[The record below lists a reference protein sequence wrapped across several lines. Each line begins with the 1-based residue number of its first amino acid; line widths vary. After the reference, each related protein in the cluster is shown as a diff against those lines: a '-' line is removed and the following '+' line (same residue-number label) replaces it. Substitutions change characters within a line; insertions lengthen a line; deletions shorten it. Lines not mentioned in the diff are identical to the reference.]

1 MNEQVPYDKSL
12 DNSLALMQEGYQ
24 FIGNRV
30 ERYQSDL
37 FEARLLG
44 QRVICMRGKEAAELF
59 YDSER
64 FQRNGAAPKRIQKT
78 LFGENAIQTM
88 DGDPHIHRKL
98 LFMSLMTPPQQKVLA
113 NLVMDLWHHSFR
125 DIAMNNEIVLF
136 EEAKKV
142 LCTAACK
149 WAGVPLNE
157 LEAEER
163 ADDFYSMVDA
173 FGAIGPRH
181 WKGRRARP
189 KTEEWIQGIIE
200 DVRSGRLETAKGSAI
215 HEMAFHKELDGKELD
230 ARMAA
235 VELINVLRPIVAI
248 ATFITF
254 AALAIHE
261 NKGCKEKLQSGD
273 RKYLEMFVQEV
284 RRFYPFGPFLGAR
297 VRNDFIWN
305 QAEFEE
311 GMLVLLD
318 IYGTNH
324 DPTIWEKPDEFRPER
339 FLDWQGDLFELIPQ
353 GGGDPAKGHRCPG
366 EGITIEVMKTSVEF
380 LVNNLEYEVP
390 GQNLTYSLVRMPTL
404 PESGFIMK
412 SITLK

>member
-1 MNEQVPYDKSL
+1 
-12 DNSLALMQEGYQ
+12 
-24 FIGNRV
+24 
-30 ERYQSDL
+30 
-37 FEARLLG
+37 
-44 QRVICMRGKEAAELF
+44 
-59 YDSER
+59 
-64 FQRNGAAPKRIQKT
+64 
-78 LFGENAIQTM
+78 
-88 DGDPHIHRKL
+88 
-98 LFMSLMTPPQQKVLA
+98 
-113 NLVMDLWHHSFR
+113 
-125 DIAMNNEIVLF
+125 
-136 EEAKKV
+136 
-142 LCTAACK
+142 
-149 WAGVPLNE
+149 
-157 LEAEER
+157 
-163 ADDFYSMVDA
+163 MVDA

-215 HEMAFHKELDGKELD
+215 HEMAFHMELDGKELD

-339 FLDWQGDLFELIPQ
+339 FLDWQGDLFALIPQ